1 MMQRIKV
8 GAFGTGFF
16 STFHYDA
23 WTRLPGVELAGICV
37 KGNRARA
44 EDFASRY
51 GAAAV
56 FTDPAE
62 MLDRTKPDL
71 VDIITTPESHAGLV
85 EIAAERRIPMICQKP
100 LAPTLDEARRLVET
114 AERAGTLL
122 VAHEN
127 WRFKPWNR
135 EIARLLGVGSV
146 GTPYNITFRMRPGDG
161 QGPHAYLDRQPYFQ
175 QMPRFLVHE
184 TGIHTIDV
192 FRFLMGE
199 VDGVF
204 ARLRKLNPVI
214 AGEDAGLV
222 TFSFASG
229 AAGLLDG
236 NRLVDFPAENPRMT
250 MGMLLLEGSE
260 GSIRLDGQGR
270 IFLRKPGEAE
280 TEHSYRWENR
290 GYGGDS
296 VHALQAHVLEHLRS
310 GAPVENTGRD
320 YLRNLVVEDAVYRSH
335 EEGRWIATTS

>member
-1 MMQRIKV
+1 
-8 GAFGTGFF
+8 
-16 STFHYDA
+16 
-23 WTRLPGVELAGICV
+23 
-37 KGNRARA
+37 
-44 EDFASRY
+44 
-51 GAAAV
+51 
-56 FTDPAE
+56 
-62 MLDRTKPDL
+62 
-71 VDIITTPESHAGLV
+71 
-85 EIAAERRIPMICQKP
+85 
-100 LAPTLDEARRLVET
+100 
-114 AERAGTLL
+114 

-280 TEHSYRWENR
+280 TEHPYRWENR

>member
-1 MMQRIKV
+1 MQPIKV
-8 GAFGTGFF
+8 AAFGTGFF

-23 WTRLPGVELAGICV
+23 WNRLPGVELVGICV
-37 KGNRARA
+37 RSNTARA
-44 EDFASRY
+44 EEFARRHD
-51 GAAAV
+51 AAAV
-56 FTDPAE
+56 FTDPEE
-62 MLDRTKPDL
+62 MLDRAEPDL
-71 VDIITTPESHAGLV
+71 VDIITTPESHLGLV

-100 LAPTLDEARRLVET
+100 LAPTLEEAQRLVET
-114 AERAGTLL
+114 AERSATLL

-135 EIARLLGVGSV
+135 EVARLIAAGVIGEPHNV
-146 GTPYNITFRMRPGDG
+146 TFRMRPGDG
-161 QGPHAYLDRQPYFQ
+161 QGPRAYLDRQPYFQ
-175 QMPRFLVHE
+175 QMPRFLIHE
-184 TGIHTIDV
+184 TGIHVIDV

-222 TFSFASG
+222 TFSFSSG

-250 MGMLLLEGSE
+250 MGVLLLEGSE
-260 GSIRLDGQGR
+260 GTIRLDGQGR
-270 IFLRKPGEAE
+270 IFLRKLGGAE
-280 TEHSYRWENR
+280 IEHPYRWENR
-290 GYGGDS
+290 GYSGDS

-310 GAPVENTGRD
+310 GAPIENTGRD
-320 YLRNLVVEDAVYRSH
+320 YLRNLVVEEAVYRSH
-335 EEGRWIATTS
+335 EEGRWIAIDA